1 MLESDFYYF
10 YLWRSCFVDSG
21 TNQLVSRT
29 CFGITKNINDRIKG
43 YEGHVG
49 HTVKFEHVWQ
59 GPERLIRELE
69 SRIKSDFFDEI
80 FVGDSGYRYEWIKET
95 VQFDSIVK
103 WVNWEVSNTFIGIS
117 KQMLKEDA

>member
-1 MLESDFYYF
+1 MPESNLYYF

-21 TNQLVSRT
+21 TNQLASRT

-49 HTVKFEHVWQ
+49 HIVKFACVWQ

-80 FVGDSGYRYEWIKET
+80 FIGSNGYRYEWIKET
-95 VQFDSIVK
+95 VHFDTIVQ

-117 KQMLKEDA
+117 ELTLEGNA